1 MTFVHASY
9 VLRAGG
15 KEKSAKSFPF
25 CVPRLG
31 EGGGAEVIIHLP
43 FFIEKGSRK
52 AYNKRTKMEMTLLI
66 FLSRL

>member
-1 MTFVHASY
+1 MRQSKTVMTFVHASD

-31 EGGGAEVIIHLP
+31 EGGGAEVIIHLLAL
-43 FFIEKGSRK
+43 IEKGSRK
-52 AYNKRTKMEMTLLI
+52 AYNKRTI
-66 FLSRL
+66 IN